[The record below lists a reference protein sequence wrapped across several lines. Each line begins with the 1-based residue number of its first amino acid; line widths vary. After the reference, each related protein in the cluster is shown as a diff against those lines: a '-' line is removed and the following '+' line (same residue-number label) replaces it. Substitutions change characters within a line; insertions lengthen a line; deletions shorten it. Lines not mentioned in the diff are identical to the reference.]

1 MKEQRACVL
10 PDSTF
15 LIRGKQEVWD
25 YGGKR
30 RSLQLLK
37 VLNEVILESLAI
49 IG

>member
-1 MKEQRACVL
+1 MKEQRACIL
-10 PDSTF
+10 PDSAF
-15 LIRGKQEVWD
+15 LIREKKKVWD
-25 YGGKR
+25 DGGKR